1 MANNPTITGLTFA
14 RTRLRDDR
22 GYQGYAMSARLLARP
37 CAPVEVFANGFIGLA
52 QGHIV
57 SISRGSPPPKKR

>member
-14 RTRLRDDR
+14 CTRLRDDR
-22 GYQGYAMSARLLARP
+22 GYQGHAVPARLLARP
-37 CAPVEVFANGFIGLA
+37 CAPVEVFTGGFIGLA
-52 QGHIV
+52 QGRIV